1 MFFLESMIRVG
12 IFALII
18 VGSIR
23 LGYYL
28 KDKYVNTDN
37 K

>member
-12 IFALII
+12 IFTLII
-18 VGSIR
+18 VGSIK
-23 LGYYL
+23 LWFYL